1 MIGRAIGFY
10 TKRYS
15 EIFLYLCLLVLLSL
29 HKFFGF
35 ANLSLLV
42 LLLPLLFVDIKL
54 LDRWAFLWL
63 FYPLL
68 FLLGFGLDEM
78 LNLALYA
85 FAEEVFFRAYL
96 MRRYSNLLVSLMFA
110 LPHFIL
116 YQNLQ
121 SLLTF
126 FPSLLFGYAYSKT
139 GSVNLATSLHLWA
152 NVIARIFY

>member
-1 MIGRAIGFY
+1 MIGRAIGFCI
-10 TKRYS
+10 KEYS
-15 EIFLYLCLLVLLSL
+15 EILLYLCLLFLLSL
-29 HKFFGF
+29 HKFYGF
-35 ANLSLLV
+35 ANFSFFV
-42 LLLPLLFVDIKL
+42 LLLPLLFVDVKL
-54 LDRWAFLWL
+54 FDRWAFLWL

-68 FLLGFGLDEM
+68 FLLGFEPTEM

-116 YQNLQ
+116 YQSLQ
-121 SLLTF
+121 SILTF

-139 GSVNLATSLHLWA
+139 GSINLATSLHLWA
-152 NVIARIFY
+152 NAIVRIF